1 MKTPQDRLKII
12 QKIINGEDGNYDD
25 NNSEINIRMVSC
37 SVKFW
42 KFVLINNN
50 NDNNNN
56 NNNNHHH
63 HHHHHHHHNHN
74 HNHNHNNIDG
84 KCTSFK
90 GTVT

>member
-1 MKTPQDRLKII
+1 MKFR
-12 QKIINGEDGNYDD
+12 
-25 NNSEINIRMVSC
+25 
-37 SVKFW
+37 

-56 NNNNHHH
+56 NNR
-63 HHHHHHHHNHN
+63 NHN

>member
-1 MKTPQDRLKII
+1 MRPLPVKTPQDRLKII

-25 NNSEINIRMVSC
+25 NNSEISIRMVSC
-37 SVKFW
+37 SVKFR

-56 NNNNHHH
+56 RNR
-63 HHHHHHHHNHN
+63 NHN

>member
-1 MKTPQDRLKII
+1 MRPLPVKTPQDRLKII

-37 SVKFW
+37 SVKFR

-56 NNNNHHH
+56 RN
-63 HHHHHHHHNHN
+63 HNHN